1 MLLNTR
7 IMKLKVGTTLC
18 AGKYQIVRFIN
29 QGGFGCTYEGR
40 HTMLNSRVAIKEFFL
55 KDFCNRDTTT
65 GHVTVGTLSKT
76 EFVEKLRQRF
86 IREAQVLN
94 SIEHPGIVHVTDVFE
109 ENGTAYYVMN
119 YIDGETLGE
128 LLKRRGPL
136 PEAEAVGYIRQVCE
150 ALDYIH
156 SRNHLHLDI
165 KPSNIMVT
173 REGKTVLIDFGTSK
187 QFVENVGGVTTTNFG
202 LTPGFA
208 PPEQCNCETKQF
220 CPATDLY
227 ALGATFHCMLTSE
240 TPPDVVKRAS
250 GKKFAPLPEAISQCT
265 RKAIH
270 KCLDLK
276 IENRPQSVSCFL
288 AILNNENSVEE
299 IGKDQLRKEK
309 HTLTIPLER
318 KKNSGKSKFVS
329 SIILLY
335 QEEKNSFL
343 SLCFFVP
350 LLVFGITRI
359 CGNKVMSRDAEDPP
373 ISYDSRL
380 FINEY
385 ISDTD
390 TASLDIV
397 AVDTIKS
404 AAEFSSESKK
414 DKKTSPK
421 SDEERYR
428 VTIHD
433 EENNRKNEKSVET
446 PERFMDKYTVT
457 PGHRRIQNNGDTIYD

>member
-1 MLLNTR
+1 MLLNTK

-76 EFVEKLRQRF
+76 EFVEKLCQRF

-128 LLKRRGPL
+128 LLKRRGPI
-136 PEAEAVGYIRQVCE
+136 PEAEAVGYIRQVCN

-220 CPATDLY
+220 CPATDIY
-227 ALGATFHCMLTSE
+227 ALGATFHYMLTGD

-250 GKKFAPLPEAISQCT
+250 GKKFAPLPKAVSQGAK
-265 RKAIH
+265 KAIY
-270 KCLDLK
+270 KCLELAL
-276 IENRPQSVSCFL
+276 ENRPTNVSSFL
-288 AILNNENSVEE
+288 AILNGEE
-299 IGKDQLRKEK
+299 TIEKNGNDEINKDDSSP
-309 HTLTIPLER
+309 TIPLNNKKSSNKDNHIVSRR
-318 KKNSGKSKFVS
+318 KNIIWISFWVIVVLLV
-329 SIILLY
+329 IIL
-335 QEEKNSFL
+335 
-343 SLCFFVP
+343 V
-350 LLVFGITRI
+350 TAHT
-359 CGNKVMSRDAEDPP
+359 CGSR
-373 ISYDSRL
+373 
-380 FINEY
+380 
-385 ISDTD
+385 
-390 TASLDIV
+390 V
-397 AVDTIKS
+397 AVDADTAVADFHNGNASDSDTIGENGEVADTVKS
-404 AAEFSSESKK
+404 SATINSEPYRRNSEKP
-414 DKKTSPK
+414 D
-421 SDEERYR
+421 DDVRYR
-428 VTIHD
+428 VTLGRNQTNQD
-433 EENNRKNEKSVET
+433 KEDDYMS
-446 PERFMDKYTVT
+446 KYTVT
-457 PGHRRIQNNGDTIYD
+457 PRPYRVVNGDTVFY

>member
-1 MLLNTR
+1 
-7 IMKLKVGTTLC
+7 MKLKVGTTLC
-18 AGKYQIVRFIN
+18 AGKYKIVRFIN

-136 PEAEAVGYIRQVCE
+136 SEAEAVGYIRQVCE

-187 QFVENVGGVTTTNFG
+187 QFVQNVGGVTTTNFG

-227 ALGATFHCMLTSE
+227 ALGATFHYMLTGD

-250 GKKFAPLPEAISQCT
+250 GNNFAPLPKAISQGT
-265 RKAIH
+265 RTAIR
-270 KCLDLK
+270 KCLELAL
-276 IENRPQSVSCFL
+276 ELRPVNISSFL
-288 AILNNENSVEE
+288 AILNCEKTQKKRNDE
-299 IGKDQLRKEK
+299 IKEDDPSPTISINNKKSSNKVNRTVSGRKNIFWISFWVLVVQLVVIALTGHTGSGFGLLIFVFSLVLIVFAVRGICALRK
-309 HTLTIPLER
+309 R
-318 KKNSGKSKFVS
+318 K
-329 SIILLY
+329 L
-335 QEEKNSFL
+335 
-343 SLCFFVP
+343 
-350 LLVFGITRI
+350 
-359 CGNKVMSRDAEDPP
+359 
-373 ISYDSRL
+373 
-380 FINEY
+380 
-385 ISDTD
+385 
-390 TASLDIV
+390 
-397 AVDTIKS
+397 
-404 AAEFSSESKK
+404 
-414 DKKTSPK
+414 
-421 SDEERYR
+421 
-428 VTIHD
+428 
-433 EENNRKNEKSVET
+433 RK
-446 PERFMDKYTVT
+446 
-457 PGHRRIQNNGDTIYD
+457 

>member
-136 PEAEAVGYIRQVCE
+136 LEAEAVGYIRQVCE

-208 PPEQCNCETKQF
+208 PLEQCSGDNAQF
-220 CPATDLY
+220 CPATDIY
-227 ALGATFHCMLTSE
+227 ALGATFHSILTGQ
-240 TPPDVVKRAS
+240 TPPDVLKRIGGS
-250 GKKFAPLPEAISQCT
+250 ILEPLPANISAWVRFAIERSMEIS
-265 RKAIH
+265 R
-270 KCLDLK
+270 D
-276 IENRPQSVSCFL
+276 NRPQSIREFL
-288 AILNNENSVEE
+288 SILEPDNLVATSEKTETFEATQEDASYMPGTNDYNNYSDKAEENYYERQEEYEEDEHEAMRKAYYRNRSILVKVIAAILV
-299 IGKDQLRKEK
+299 L
-309 HTLTIPLER
+309 L
-318 KKNSGKSKFVS
+318 
-329 SIILLY
+329 ILLLVIFY
-335 QEEKNSFL
+335 STWSHQTHEETWDSETVMMNYDEDTL
-343 SLCFFVP
+343 SYAGNMPTPDFFFNP
-350 LLVFGITRI
+350 TTMG
-359 CGNKVMSRDAEDPP
+359 
-373 ISYDSRL
+373 
-380 FINEY
+380 
-385 ISDTD
+385 
-390 TASLDIV
+390 
-397 AVDTIKS
+397 
-404 AAEFSSESKK
+404 
-414 DKKTSPK
+414 
-421 SDEERYR
+421 
-428 VTIHD
+428 
-433 EENNRKNEKSVET
+433 
-446 PERFMDKYTVT
+446 
-457 PGHRRIQNNGDTIYD
+457 